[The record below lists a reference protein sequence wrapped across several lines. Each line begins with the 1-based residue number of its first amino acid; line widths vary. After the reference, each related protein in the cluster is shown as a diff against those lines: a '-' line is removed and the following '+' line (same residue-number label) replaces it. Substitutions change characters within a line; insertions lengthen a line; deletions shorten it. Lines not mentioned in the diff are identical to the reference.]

1 MTSPICTVN
10 GNTTGNGVNVAAN
23 SLVTIAIS
31 DTAGVKSWSL
41 RCISTDEN
49 HVAATITAGLSIDQ
63 ITKTATF
70 TSPNVTTGA
79 ALIFESMVNGG
90 LDVNGRQD
98 SSLTTRFGVFVLT
111 STGSLRIGAFDET
124 TEGDASF
131 GWTSKFNAAVRAAG
145 TAGITPTLSGTLPI
159 VVNNANPAAPVIGIN
174 AATGDNPGSMS
185 AADKALVDTAT
196 DLPSGNALAR
206 RDGSGTCSFNG
217 VKTPYIYSDSGL
229 ISISADGTGTITL
242 DGNTDAELHCP
253 MPVNG
258 GTFKLEADV
267 VDRPIMIPLD
277 WSSCKVGGVESW
289 SINDVSDIVNDVQ
302 DPFANLSIEC
312 HFKNGMKI
320 KSITFRHRGAGT
332 GANPLPGSPPSFNLY
347 RKPIS
352 TGIASLVGT
361 VNATLD
367 GTFRGNFKDVT
378 IDLSGS
384 PHTVD
389 NEAARY
395 YLVVTCETGANAIA
409 GAILRGITGVVTYPA
424 GFSIGLG

>member
-1 MTSPICTVN
+1 MTSPICKVN

-23 SLVTIAIS
+23 AVVTVALT
-31 DTAGVKSWSL
+31 DTAGVQSWSL
-41 RCISTDEN
+41 RCLSSDEN
-49 HVAATITAGLSIDQ
+49 QNPAAVTAGLTVNQ
-63 ITKTATF
+63 ITKSATF
-70 TSPNVTTGA
+70 TSPNTDLGV
-79 ALIFESMVNGG
+79 ALIFESEVNGG
-90 LDVNGRQD
+90 LDVNGRKD
-98 SSLTTRFGVFVLT
+98 ASLTTRFGVFVLT
-111 STGSLRIGAFDET
+111 NPGSLRVGAFDET
-124 TEGDASF
+124 LEGDASY
-131 GWTSKFNAAVRAAG
+131 GWTSKFNAAVRGVGGAMGSPAV
-145 TAGITPTLSGTLPI
+145 TGTLPI
-159 VVNNANPAAPVIGIN
+159 VVSGPTNARVVSIN

-196 DLPSGNALAR
+196 ELASGGALAR
-206 RDGSGTCSFNG
+206 RHATGWCAFNG
-217 VKTPYIYSDSGL
+217 VNTPYVYSDSGA
-229 ISISADGTGTITL
+229 ITISADGTGVISL

-289 SINDVSDIVNDVQ
+289 SMSDTSDIVNDVQ

-320 KSITFRHRGAGT
+320 KSITFRHRGAGS
-332 GANPLPGSPPSFNLY
+332 GGNPLPGSPPSFNLY

-367 GTFRGNFKDVT
+367 FTFRGNFKDVT

>member
-23 SLVTIAIS
+23 SVVTIAIA
-31 DTAGVKSWSL
+31 DTAGVRSWSL

-111 STGSLRIGAFDET
+111 STGGLRIGAFDET
-124 TEGDASF
+124 LEGDASF

-145 TAGITPTLSGTLPI
+145 TAGVSPSITGTLPI
-159 VVNNANPAAPVIGIN
+159 VVNNSNPLAPVVSIN
-174 AATGDNPGSMS
+174 AATGDAAGSMS
-185 AADKALVDTAT
+185 AADKALVDTSTAVA
-196 DLPSGNALAR
+196 SGNAIAR
-206 RDGSGTCSFNG
+206 RDSSGVCAFNG
-217 VKTPYIYSDSGL
+217 VNTPYVYAEGGL
-229 ISISADGTGTITL
+229 LSLSADGTGTISL
-242 DGNTDAELHCP
+242 NGNTDAELHCP

-277 WSSCKVGGVESW
+277 WRSCKVGGVESW
-289 SINDVSDIVNDVQ
+289 SISDVSDIVNDIQ

-320 KSITFRHRGAGT
+320 KSITFRHRGAGS
-332 GANPLPGSPPSFNLY
+332 GGNPLPGSPPSFSLY

-352 TGIASLVGT
+352 TGVASLVGT

>member
-1 MTSPICTVN
+1 MTSPICKVN
-10 GNTTGNGVNVAAN
+10 GNTTGNGVNVAKN
-23 SLVTIAIS
+23 TLTTIALA
-31 DTAGVKSWSL
+31 DTAGVKAWSL

-49 HVAATITAGLSIDQ
+49 LVPATISAGLTIDQ

-70 TSPNVTTGA
+70 TSPNTDNGV
-79 ALIFESMVNGG
+79 ALIFESEVNGG
-90 LDVNGRQD
+90 LDVNGRKD
-98 SSLTTRFGVFVLT
+98 ASLTTRFGVFVLT
-111 STGSLRIGAFDET
+111 SPGGLRVGAFDET
-124 TEGDASF
+124 LEGDASY

-145 TAGITPTLSGTLPI
+145 LGGVTPTVTGTLPI
-159 VVNNANPAAPVIGIN
+159 VVSGPSNARVVAINP
-174 AATGDNPGSMS
+174 ATGDFPGSMS

-196 DLPSGNALAR
+196 DVASGNALAR
-206 RDGSGTCSFNG
+206 RNASGTCSFNG
-217 VKTPYIYSDSGL
+217 VYTPYIYSDSGL
-229 ISISADGTGTITL
+229 VTISADGTGTISL
-242 DGNTDAELHCP
+242 NGNTDAELHCP

-289 SINDVSDIVNDVQ
+289 SINDVSDIVNDIQ

-312 HFKNGMKI
+312 HFKNGMQI
-320 KSITFRHRGAGT
+320 KSITFRHRGAGS
-332 GANPLPGSPPSFNLY
+332 GGNPLPGSPPSFSLY

-352 TGIASLVGT
+352 TGIASVVGT

-424 GFSIGLG
+424 GLMIGLG

>member
-1 MTSPICTVN
+1 MTSPICKVN
-10 GNTTGNGVNVAAN
+10 GNTTGNGVNVAKN
-23 SLVTIAIS
+23 TLTTIAIA

-41 RCISTDEN
+41 RCVSSDEN
-49 HVAATITAGLSIDQ
+49 QVPATITAGLTVNQ

-70 TSPNVTTGA
+70 TSPNTDNGV
-79 ALIFESMVNGG
+79 ALIFESEVNGG
-90 LDVNGRQD
+90 LDVNGRKD
-98 SSLTTRFGVFVLT
+98 ASLTTRFGVFVLT
-111 STGSLRIGAFDET
+111 SPGSLRVGAFDET
-124 TEGDASF
+124 LESSASY
-131 GWTSKFNAAVRAAG
+131 GWLTKFNATVRSAG
-145 TAGITPTLSGTLPI
+145 VGGVTPALTGALPM
-159 VVNNANPAAPVIGIN
+159 VVNNSNPLAPVVSIN

-196 DLPSGNALAR
+196 EVASGGALAR
-206 RDGSGTCSFNG
+206 RHASGWCAFNG
-217 VKTPYIYSDSGL
+217 VNTPYVYSESGA
-229 ISISADGTGTITL
+229 ITISADGTGVISL

-253 MPVNG
+253 MPVNAAAY
-258 GTFKLEADV
+258 KLEADV

-320 KSITFRHRGAGT
+320 KSITFRHRGAGS
-332 GANPLPGSPPSFNLY
+332 GANPLPGSPPSFSLY

-367 GTFRGNFKDVT
+367 FTFRGNFKDVT

-395 YLVVTCETGANAIA
+395 YLVVSCETGANAIA